1 MPKIQ
6 VPKRIRTEDF
16 DPDYQALVD
25 RIGGCVNDF
34 ADEVYK
40 VLNGGI
46 DFGNLS
52 QQIINLDL
60 TTDGSGGLINP
71 PPIKFNIPGYRL
83 KGMQVISAT
92 NLVNSNIYVTS
103 QPFISWTINGNIIT
117 ILNVTGLPINSSFR
131 LTVILIGG

>member
-16 DPDYQALVD
+16 DPEYQTLVD
-25 RIGGCVNDF
+25 RIGGCFNDF
-34 ADEVYK
+34 TDEIYRAF
-40 VLNGGI
+40 NNGI
-46 DFGNLS
+46 DFTNLS
-52 QQIINLDL
+52 QQIVTLDL
-60 TTDGSGGLINP
+60 TTDSSGNLINP
-71 PPIKFNIPGYRL
+71 PPVKFNILGYRL